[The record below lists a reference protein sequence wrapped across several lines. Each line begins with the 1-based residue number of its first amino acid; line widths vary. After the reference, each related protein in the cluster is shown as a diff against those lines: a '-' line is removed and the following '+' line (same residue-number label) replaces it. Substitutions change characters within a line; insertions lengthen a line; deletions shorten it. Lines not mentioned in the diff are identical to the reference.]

1 MYPRLFHIG
10 HFFLPTY
17 GVLVACGLILGLSVT
32 VRLARRQG
40 IDPDTIWN
48 MGLIAIL
55 AGIAGSKL
63 LLIIVDWGYYSQ
75 HLGEIFSP
83 SVLQV
88 GGVFSGG
95 LLLSIAVCYWYAVRH
110 HLPKLKTADS
120 FAPGIAIG
128 HSIGRLGCFAA
139 GCCYG
144 RPTNLPWGVTF
155 TNPLAGLLV
164 GTPLGVKLHPTQ
176 IYEFLAEG
184 LIFLLLLWMFR
195 HRSFSGQISATY
207 LFLYGVARY
216 FLEFLRNDPDRGS
229 MFGGVMTATQFIAML
244 LVIGGGLMWTFCTR
258 PQKQRAELA
267 TTA

>member
-1 MYPRLFHIG
+1 
-10 HFFLPTY
+10 
-17 GVLVACGLILGLSVT
+17 
-32 VRLARRQG
+32 
-40 IDPDTIWN
+40 
-48 MGLIAIL
+48 
-55 AGIAGSKL
+55 
-63 LLIIVDWGYYSQ
+63 
-75 HLGEIFSP
+75 
-83 SVLQV
+83 
-88 GGVFSGG
+88 
-95 LLLSIAVCYWYAVRH
+95 VRH
-110 HLPKLKTADS
+110 HLPKLKTTDS

-144 RPTNLPWGVTF
+144 KPTNLPWGVTF

-184 LIFLLLLWMFR
+184 LIFILLLWMFR
-195 HRSFSGQISATY
+195 HRGFPGQISATY

-244 LVIGGGLMWTFCTR
+244 LVIGGGLMWVLCPR
-258 PQKQRAELA
+258 PQVRRSELA